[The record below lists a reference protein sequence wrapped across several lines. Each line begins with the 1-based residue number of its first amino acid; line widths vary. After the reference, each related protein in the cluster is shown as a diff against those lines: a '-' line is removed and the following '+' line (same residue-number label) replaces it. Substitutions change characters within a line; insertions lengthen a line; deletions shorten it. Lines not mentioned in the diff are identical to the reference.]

1 MTSEGNVPVESCK
14 PVMQA
19 EIAFV
24 QADVFYVP
32 AAARLDFAL
41 AAGALAKSGLHF
53 EIIMA
58 VLLGIIT
65 EEDGQVDIMQVPTL
79 KLCSCSFNHQLPAWI
94 SVRPLG
100 KA

>member
-1 MTSEGNVPVESCK
+1 MTSEGTPPAESCK
-14 PVMQA
+14 PVMREETA
-19 EIAFV
+19 LV

-79 KLCSCSFNHQLPAWI
+79 KFCFFSLH
-94 SVRPLG
+94 
-100 KA
+100 